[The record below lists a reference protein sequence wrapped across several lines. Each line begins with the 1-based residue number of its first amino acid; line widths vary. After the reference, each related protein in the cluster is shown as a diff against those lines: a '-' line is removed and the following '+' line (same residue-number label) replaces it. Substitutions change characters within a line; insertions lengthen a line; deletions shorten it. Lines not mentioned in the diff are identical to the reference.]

1 MTNEVR
7 LATIQKD
14 FADYLL
20 GGTNGCKK
28 ATGDLKGWIMQLN
41 PEHPNYAALVV
52 ANGGKDVINEKGLL
66 ECLTVLRKIVKATQT
81 AATPVEKPVKTAKPA
96 KAEKAVE
103 PTAPAVEPQAEAAAT
118 VVAPKVEQPVEAAK
132 PQVRTR
138 PIRK

>member
-28 ATGDLKGWIMQLN
+28 ATGDLKGWTMQLN
-41 PEHPNYAALVV
+41 PEHPNYAALVA
-52 ANGGKDVINEKGLL
+52 ANGGKDLINEKGLL
-66 ECLTVLRKIVKATQT
+66 ECLTTLRKIIKATQPR
-81 AATPVEKPVKTAKPA
+81 TPVLKPA
-96 KAEKAVE
+96 KEATAVE
-103 PTAPAVEPQAEAAAT
+103 ATAPAVEQQAEAAAP
-118 VVAPKVEQPVEAAK
+118 VVEAAVEKPVEAAK